1 MKKLLNKVL
10 LWIGLFLLGL
20 ILVSFFLPK
29 EISIRRSVRISAP
42 MYRVFDQVNDL
53 RNWERWSPWKR
64 MDPAMVMTFSNPPVG
79 EKAFYKWESANSRI
93 GHGTLTLARVVPDQ
107 EVWMSIE
114 FADRG
119 PESALFQF
127 AHVDNEIELT
137 WSMDTRVGV
146 MPWSKYFGLLLKSE
160 MKKQFDEGLR
170 AIKFYAEKS

>member
-1 MKKLLNKVL
+1 MKKLLNKAL

-29 EISIRRSVRISAP
+29 EISINRSVRVSAP

-79 EKAFYKWESANSRI
+79 EKAFYKWESANDRI
-93 GHGTLTLARVVPDQ
+93 GHGTLTLARVIPDQ
-107 EVWMSIE
+107 EVLMSIE
-114 FADRG
+114 FEDRG
-119 PESALFQF
+119 TQSSLFQF
-127 AHVDNEIELT
+127 AHVDDQIELT
-137 WSMDTRVGV
+137 WSMKTQVGV